1 MYVCMYVCMYICPS
15 ALPPSLIIE
24 YTMRNSRPHTMVGRD
39 FIAAS
44 PLGAWAKE
52 ATPFQSGSRT
62 ISGTRYPR
70 KATIATRPCFSSAA
84 QNSRKRA

>member
-1 MYVCMYVCMYICPS
+1 MY
-15 ALPPSLIIE
+15 ALPPSLITE
-24 YTMRNSRPHTMVGRD
+24 HTTRNTRPHTMVGSD

-44 PLGAWAKE
+44 PLDACEKE
-52 ATPFQSGSRT
+52 ATPSQSGSRT

-84 QNSRKRA
+84 RNSRKRA